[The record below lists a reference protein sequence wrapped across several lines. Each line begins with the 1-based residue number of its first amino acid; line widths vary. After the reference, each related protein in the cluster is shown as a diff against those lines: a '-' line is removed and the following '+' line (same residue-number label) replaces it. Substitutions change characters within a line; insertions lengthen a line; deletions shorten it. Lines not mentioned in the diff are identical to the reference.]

1 MKVISNL
8 FLLFFLFVSILSCS
22 NFSHTDKQYLSAGNW
37 NHQTREKLLEI
48 INYGK
53 DQNLPVVFDFDNT
66 IICRDIGEATLEVL
80 TQTELHSSF
89 DIIKHYENLLDAT
102 KHQKL
107 DSSPYANAYAWAVQV
122 MQGLSPLKVIQ
133 ATEQAYNNESAL
145 KDHLDLK
152 SDTKVKHFRRP
163 YFYPEM
169 IDLIGAF
176 IENKYDVYIVSA
188 SNIWSVRWMA
198 SKLNQKLK
206 KSGFQ
211 GAIDL
216 KNVIGVSTLLKD
228 EKNILFKDMP
238 LATDNLKYKNLNE
251 DQLKKYT
258 LTDQINYPLTGY
270 YGKVA
275 NILKWI
281 GKRPYFIA
289 GDSPND
295 YPMLKFSKYKLWIAR
310 LEKLDYQKK
319 TIQIIKNDKSWM
331 IQPTLY
337 KKSSGFVSDKTDLNR
352 RFNGLVSKE
361 ITDSW
366 SILKL

>member
-1 MKVISNL
+1 
-8 FLLFFLFVSILSCS
+8 LSS
-22 NFSHTDKQYLSAGNW
+22 GNW
-37 NHQTREKLLEI
+37 NHHTKERLLEI
-48 INYGK
+48 INSGR

-80 TQTELHSSF
+80 SKTELRSSF
-89 DIIKHYENLLDAT
+89 DIIKHYENLLNST
-102 KHQKL
+102 KHQIL

-122 MQGLSPLKVIQ
+122 MQGLTPLEIIK
-133 ATEQAYNNESAL
+133 ATKQAYDNESAFR
-145 KDHLDLK
+145 DHLDLR
-152 SDTKVKHFRRP
+152 SETKMKHFRRP

-176 IENKYDVYIVSA
+176 LENKYDVYIVSA

-206 KSGFQ
+206 QSGFK
-211 GAIDL
+211 GEIDL
-216 KNVIGVSTLLKD
+216 KNVIGVSTLLKNN
-228 EKNILFKDMP
+228 KNVLFKDMP
-238 LATDNLKYKNLNE
+238 LATNNFKYKNLDE

-295 YPMLKFSKYKLWIAR
+295 HPMLKFSKYKLWIAR

-319 TIQIIKNDKSWM
+319 TIQIIKNDKSWI

-337 KKSSGFVSDKTDLNR
+337 KKSSGFVRDQIELKR
-352 RFNGLVSKE
+352 RFHGHTSNVIS
-361 ITDSW
+361 DSW
-366 SILKL
+366 KSLKL